1 MGELYRTEVSLGFYG
16 DDLDPDEIT
25 ERLKC
30 EPTVGVRKGGT
41 WLTPLGKEKV
51 AHTGSWRLNAKTS
64 SPGNLDHQI
73 NSLLDRATGDAA
85 TWQSFA
91 GRFRGVIFCGLF
103 LETENEG
110 IDIQPETLFRM
121 AERGLKLDLDI
132 YGRSAD

>member
-1 MGELYRTEVSLGFYG
+1 MRTYSWCPEGRNLANPSGQG
-16 DDLDPDEIT
+16 
-25 ERLKC
+25 
-30 EPTVGVRKGGT
+30 KGCS
-41 WLTPLGKEKV
+41 
-51 AHTGSWRLNAKTS
+51 GSWRLNAKTS